1 MLRYNSVLLTAP
13 KIHDGIHW
21 LPDGSVIETAD
32 DSTIIAIHGA
42 EKLSEATHYD
52 GILAPGFV
60 NVHCHLELSHMKGMI
75 PEHTGLV
82 PFLQQVMQHRFG
94 FTDEQKTTAR
104 EQAFDEMLRN
114 GIVAVGDICNTNDTL
129 PQRASG
135 QMHFHSFS
143 EAIGFNEMPTKQF
156 GYAVQVYDAFAA
168 QQSDTHILRQ
178 SIVPHAPY
186 SVSYAL
192 FKLING
198 HYADSIVSIHNQESA
213 AEDELYIKKE
223 GAVRTLLSSLGID
236 DAFFHPS
243 GKSSLQTYMR
253 WLDATHPLILVHN
266 TYTTEADITAVQR
279 LHEHVYWCLCPNA
292 NMYIENRLPD
302 INLLLRDANN
312 ICIGTDSLS
321 SNHQLS
327 ILAELQTI
335 KAQYPNIDWSTL
347 LRWATWNG
355 ARALQMQHVVGK
367 IEEGKKPG
375 IVQITDIDGTWNA
388 RRVI

>member
-1 MLRYNSVLLTAP
+1 VLLTAAQ
-13 KIHDGIHW
+13 IHDGIHW
-21 LPDGSVIETAD
+21 LPEGSVIETAAD
-32 DSTIIAIHGA
+32 GTIIAIHGA
-42 EKLSEATHYD
+42 EKQHEATHYE

-60 NVHCHLELSHMKGMI
+60 NVHCHLELSHMRGVI

-94 FTDEQKTTAR
+94 FTDEQKQSAR
-104 EQAFDEMLRN
+104 ERAFAEMLDN
-114 GIVAVGDICNTNDTL
+114 GIVAVGDICNTTDTL

-143 EAIGFNEMPTKQF
+143 EAIGFNEMPAKQF
-156 GYAVQVYDAFAA
+156 DYAVKVYDAFAA
-168 QQSDTHILRQ
+168 QHSDAHILNQ

-192 FKLING
+192 FKLIDG
-198 HYADSIVSIHNQESA
+198 HDANNLLAIHNQECE
-213 AEDELYIKKE
+213 AEDEFYIQKE
-223 GAVRTLLSSLGID
+223 GAIRTLLSSLGID

-253 WLDATHPLILVHN
+253 WLSTTHPLILVHN

-335 KAQYPNIDWSTL
+335 KQHYPNIDWSTL
-347 LRWATWNG
+347 LRWATYNG
-355 ARALQMQHVVGK
+355 ARALQMDSVIGK

-375 IVQITDIDGTWNA
+375 IVQIVDIDGKA
-388 RRVI
+388 SVKRVV